1 MKKKVFSKLLMGALL
16 VASVSS
22 FTSCKDYDDDIN
34 DLRSQINGLNT
45 SLNATVT
52 DKLATVTNQV
62 TTLSAQLNEVKTAY
76 ATADAA
82 LQKAIDA
89 VEATGTVNAANI
101 NALQQELVNLGAT
114 DANLTQAIAK
124 LQEGQDAAAL
134 LLSAQSLSITEL
146 AAADKTLEAA
156 IAAAQAQADNALAE
170 AKKAQET
177 AANNY
182 TALSALIGANN
193 TAIAEANKEIANLQK
208 QITDNLASVNAKI
221 ADEIAK
227 LDARIKTNETNIAA
241 LQQTAAANQA
251 NITTITAKLA
261 ELDATDK
268 SISAALDAAK
278 TKLADDQKA
287 AVEDLQKQITANAA
301 AIQSINEKTIED
313 LAKHVIPSE
322 ISKQL
327 AEALPAALVDYLK
340 GDEVKALIEA
350 SDAKEQTL
358 IDALTA
364 KVKADSATLAAYTD
378 AQLLLAVQ
386 LLTQEATDEQKATS
400 AYQLAEALKA
410 AQTKLNG
417 DISTVKGD
425 LETAK
430 SQFTTTIQNMTNPEA
445 AGSLAQKIAAVEQF
459 FAPAGEELSIKNLAQ
474 KLAEDAEAAKILG
487 ESVSDLNKEASTMIT
502 SVNLFTT
509 VEDHIGDH
517 SLDFVFAKEQTTTF
531 GKKDVTT
538 TDEFKF
544 EEGKVVTYADSVLIR
559 VSPVNAKLTKDMIT
573 LVNSKGQ
580 AVQNVVVE
588 DVYAYNE
595 LITRGI
601 SNNGLWMVKFNM
613 KKDYTDEEFNADALY
628 NGQHIVYAVAVR
640 NTTKDIDA
648 NEDRYV
654 ISEYDLDLAKTQ
666 ALHAQTFTVN
676 GKFIEDLH
684 NRFLSSEDA
693 AGNISTMDVP
703 ELNYIAGVDA
713 VIAEDLAEGVNYE
726 NRGGDPTNVAPDGE
740 EDNRQNKPFLTANVG
755 DEIKIEFP
763 EDIKIRGFFVAVDT
777 AFAVESQPS
786 EDAAWS
792 GYTYENVGKAD
803 LNAVKVPATLFEGNK
818 GTIKI
823 TSLKASGDYI
833 GFRVYAV
840 NLDGTLFD
848 PDGKSFYV
856 HLGGDA
862 TTALTWNATIE
873 AMNDLGVILDKTNKN
888 LEGIL
893 DNDLTYKLVWGDE
906 NPLTLNGTPATTW
919 TGWYQPIVDTRTAKK
934 INPEGAPQ
942 NWVPENWFIIN
953 LYDKNN
959 TLIPFTNDTQ
969 IANAADVDHVE
980 IGIQAGRA
988 ARLLDNETYKLKLV
1002 GYKTIG
1008 VGGPEAVFQTITI
1021 NITKSLPNALPSD
1034 FRLRTGQDGNL
1045 TVLMAP
1051 SDGFGTINWNQFDA
1065 TTNEGNAAWGIDI
1078 LPYNFAD
1085 IYAGITDADYINYN
1099 SNGATLNYH
1108 FTIKNSQRDA
1118 ADTKDID
1125 LDSKEPNNLV
1135 VAAATTNY
1143 SIPDVATRY
1152 VGDGVK
1158 HDIVASYVYRG
1169 VSLTMGTEQDEYAVV
1184 RGNTVDNNGDPIN
1197 NGDFEIDQTK
1207 NIANATYVCALD
1219 LTKLGRAKDQTELG
1233 KVTGLTSSTSPKVAD
1248 SWSTYNGVFAGTW
1261 TYGQATPAT
1270 FDLHMIFGKQ
1280 TLTANQL
1287 NKASLGTALVS
1298 GAGSVM
1304 GSTAALR
1311 GTPKH
1316 GSTQKTF
1323 TLGQMLDENIVKI
1336 VGDITLKTDKDNG
1349 WSQINEYYT
1358 ATQDATNAWQLN
1370 FAKKQTS
1377 TQQPHFTKD
1386 VPTLVSFKIQD
1397 AFGHEQLIE
1406 FELTMKK
1413 PAEARQAR

>member
-62 TTLSAQLNEVKTAY
+62 TTLSTQLNEVKTAY

-89 VEATGTVNAANI
+89 AEATGTVNTAAI
-101 NALQQELVNLGAT
+101 SALQQELVNLAAT

-124 LQEGQDAAAL
+124 LQDGQDAAAL

-146 AAADKTLEAA
+146 AAADKALETA

-182 TALSALIGANN
+182 TALSALIGTNS

-251 NITTITAKLA
+251 NITTINAKLA

-386 LLTQEATDEQKATS
+386 LLTKEATDEEKATS

-654 ISEYDLDLAKTQ
+654 ISEYDLELAKTQ

-703 ELNYIAGVDA
+703 ELNYMAGVDA
-713 VIAEDLAEGVNYE
+713 VIAEDLAEDVNFV
-726 NRGGDPTNVAPDGE
+726 NRGTFPTTGVYDGT

-763 EDIKIRGFFVAVDT
+763 EDIKIRGFFVAIDT
-777 AFAVESQPS
+777 AFAVESSPS

-873 AMNDLGVILDKTNKN
+873 AKNDNGLILDKTNKN

-906 NPLTLNGTPATTW
+906 NPVMQRGAGYGFSANWWMQG
-919 TGWYQPIVDTRTAKK
+919 IVDTRKVKNVATDNEYNKA
-934 INPEGAPQ
+934 PEDY
-942 NWVPENWFIIN
+942 FIIN

-959 TLIPFTNDTQ
+959 NLIAFANDAP

-980 IGIQAGRA
+980 IGIQANHA

-1034 FRLRTGQDGNL
+1034 FQLRTGQTGNL

-1051 SDGFGTINWNQFDA
+1051 SDGFGNINWNQFDG
-1065 TTNEGNAAWGIDI
+1065 TTNEGNADFGRDI
-1078 LPYNFAD
+1078 LPYDFAD
-1085 IYAGITDADYINYN
+1085 VYAGITDADYTEYNYDAISGTYNYGFSIQN
-1099 SNGATLNYH
+1099 SFWNG
-1108 FTIKNSQRDA
+1108 
-1118 ADTKDID
+1118 TKDD
-1125 LDSKEPNNLV
+1125 ELACNKPDNNI
-1135 VAAATTNY
+1135 VAAATKGF
-1143 SIPDVATRY
+1143 SIPDVQTRY
-1152 VGDGVK
+1152 VKDNKTDAEAEK
-1158 HDIVASYVYRG
+1158 HIIEASFIYRG
-1169 VSLTMGTEQDEYAVV
+1169 VSLTKGDENGENTVV
-1184 RGNTVDNNGDPIN
+1184 RGNTAALNGDLEVSQKS
-1197 NGDFEIDQTK
+1197 DVFT
-1207 NIANATYVCALD
+1207 AAYVCALD
-1219 LTKLGRAKDQTELG
+1219 LTKIGAGTAAEFKTLTGKAETTNENKNYVKKFTE
-1233 KVTGLTSSTSPKVAD
+1233 
-1248 SWSTYNGVFAGTW
+1248 TW
-1261 TYGQATPAT
+1261 TYGTNTT
-1270 FDLHMIFGKQ
+1270 FDLHNIFGKQ
-1280 TLTANQL
+1280 TLTEKQL
-1287 NKASLGTALVS
+1287 KAALLGTGMNK
-1298 GAGSVM
+1298 GA
-1304 GSTAALR
+1304 AAD
-1311 GTPKH
+1311 GTPT
-1316 GSTQKTF
+1316 STNNNTF
-1323 TLGQMLDENIVKI
+1323 TLGHMLANNIVKI
-1336 VGDITLKTDKDNG
+1336 VGDIELLTGANFDRV
-1349 WSQINEYYT
+1349 NEYYIPALNGNGYT
-1358 ATQDATNAWQLN
+1358 IDLTQKMTTN
-1370 FAKKQTS
+1370 
-1377 TQQPHFTKD
+1377 QPHFTAD
-1386 VPTLVSFKIQD
+1386 VPTKVSFKIQD
-1397 AFGHEQLIE
+1397 AFGHEQKIQ
-1406 FELTMKK
+1406 FTLTMKK
-1413 PAEARQAR
+1413 PADARQAR

>member
-146 AAADKTLEAA
+146 AATDKALETA

-208 QITDNLASVNAKI
+208 QISDNLASVNAKI

-386 LLTQEATDEQKATS
+386 LLTQEATEEQKATS

-509 VEDHIGDH
+509 VEDHAIFNH
-517 SLDFVFAKEQTTTF
+517 ALDFVFAKEQNTTF
-531 GKKDVTT
+531 GQKDVTT

-544 EEGKVVTYADSVLIR
+544 EEGKVVTYADSVIIR

-588 DVYAYNE
+588 DVRAYDE
-595 LITRGI
+595 LLTRGI
-601 SNNGLWMVKFNM
+601 SNNGLWVVKFNM
-613 KKDYTDEEFNADALY
+613 KKDYTDEEFNADALS
-628 NGQHIVYAVAVR
+628 NGKHIVYAVAVR

-654 ISEYDLDLAKTQ
+654 ISEYDLDLGKTEAQ
-666 ALHAQTFTVN
+666 HAETFTVN
-676 GKFIEDLH
+676 GKKIEDLH

-693 AGNISTMDVP
+693 AGKISTTDVP
-703 ELNYIAGVDA
+703 ELNYKDPKKP
-713 VIAEDLAEGVNYE
+713 VIAEELVEGTNYE
-726 NRGGDPTNVAPDGE
+726 NRGANGTVAD
-740 EDNRQNKPFLTANVG
+740 DRQSKPFLSVNVG

-840 NLDGTLFD
+840 NLDGTLYD

-856 HLGGDA
+856 HVGGDA
-862 TTALTWNATIE
+862 TDAQTWNATIE
-873 AMNDLGVILDKTNKN
+873 AKNDNGTIFDESINAIEGVMID
-888 LEGIL
+888 G
-893 DNDLTYKLVWGDE
+893 LTYTLLWGDE
-906 NPLTLNGTPATTW
+906 NPFFANSGFNRWVKGILDTKNLNKLNTITGELEEDDYNPVGPEKYFNIQYFDETTTTW
-919 TGWYQPIVDTRTAKK
+919 KNLDGFNGVDASKIKK
-934 INPEGAPQ
+934 VRIGF
-942 NWVPENWFIIN
+942 V
-953 LYDKNN
+953 
-959 TLIPFTNDTQ
+959 
-969 IANAADVDHVE
+969 ANKMK
-980 IGIQAGRA
+980 QF
-988 ARLLDNETYKLKLV
+988 LNNETYHLKLV
-1002 GYKTIG
+1002 GVQDIAGVKTTM
-1008 VGGPEAVFQTITI
+1008 QTITI

-1051 SDGFGTINWNQFDA
+1051 SDGLGNIEWNQFDA
-1065 TTNEGNAAWGIDI
+1065 TTNEGNAASGIDI

-1085 IYAGITDADYINYN
+1085 IYAGITDADYKNYN
-1099 SNGATLNYH
+1099 SNGTTLNYH
-1108 FTIKNSQRDA
+1108 FTIKNSKRDA

-1125 LDSKEPNNLV
+1125 LDSNVPNNLE
-1135 VAAATTNY
+1135 VAKATTNY

-1169 VSLTMGTEQDEYAVV
+1169 VSLTMGNELDEYAFV

-1197 NGDFEIDQTK
+1197 NGDFEVDQTK

-1219 LTKLGRAKDQTELG
+1219 LTKIGRAKDETELG
-1233 KVTGLTSSTSPKVAD
+1233 KVTGLTKSTSPKVGD
-1248 SWSTYNGVFAGTW
+1248 YWSTYNGVFAGTW
-1261 TYGQATPAT
+1261 TYGQTDDAT

-1287 NKASLGTALVS
+1287 KKAELGDDLVS
-1298 GAGSVM
+1298 GNGSIV
-1304 GSTAALR
+1304 G

-1323 TLGQMLDENIVKI
+1323 TLGQMLDEKIVKI

-1358 ATQDATNAWQLN
+1358 AAQDPADAWKLN
-1370 FAKKQTS
+1370 FTKKQTS
-1377 TQQPHFTKD
+1377 TQQPHFTKN

-1406 FELTMKK
+1406 FELTMKMPK
-1413 PAEARQAR
+1413 EARQAR

>member
-89 VEATGTVNAANI
+89 AEATGTVNTANI

-146 AAADKTLEAA
+146 AATDKALETA

-208 QITDNLASVNAKI
+208 QISDNLASVNAKI

-386 LLTQEATDEQKATS
+386 LLTQEATEEQKATS

-509 VEDHIGDH
+509 VEDHAIFNH
-517 SLDFVFAKEQTTTF
+517 ALDFVFAKEQNTTF
-531 GKKDVTT
+531 GQKDVTT

-544 EEGKVVTYADSVLIR
+544 EEGKVVTYADSVIIR

-588 DVYAYNE
+588 DVRAYDE
-595 LITRGI
+595 LLTRGI
-601 SNNGLWMVKFNM
+601 SNNGLWVVKFNM

-654 ISEYDLDLAKTQ
+654 ISEYDLELAKTE

-676 GKFIEDLH
+676 GKNIEDLH

-703 ELNYIAGVDA
+703 ELNYMAGVDA
-713 VIAEDLAEGVNYE
+713 VIAEDLAEDVNFV
-726 NRGGDPTNVAPDGE
+726 NRGTFPTTGVYDGTQ
-740 EDNRQNKPFLTANVG
+740 DNRQNKPFLTANVG

-763 EDIKIRGFFVAVDT
+763 EDIKIRGFFVAIDT
-777 AFAVESQPS
+777 AFAVESSPS

-873 AMNDLGVILDKTNKN
+873 AKNDNGLILDKTNKN

-919 TGWYQPIVDTRTAKK
+919 SGWFQPIVDTRSAKK

-942 NWVPENWFIIN
+942 EWLPENWFIIN

-959 TLIPFTNDTQ
+959 TLIPFINDTQ

-980 IGIQAGRA
+980 IGIKAGRA

-1034 FRLRTGQDGNL
+1034 FQLRTGQTGNL

-1051 SDGFGTINWNQFDA
+1051 SDGLGNIIWNQFDG
-1065 TTNEGNAAWGIDI
+1065 TTNEGIADYGRDI
-1078 LPYNFAD
+1078 LPYDFAD
-1085 IYAGITDADYINYN
+1085 VYAGITDADYTEYNYDATAHSYNYGFSIQN
-1099 SNGATLNYH
+1099 SFWNG
-1108 FTIKNSQRDA
+1108 
-1118 ADTKDID
+1118 TKDEELACSVPD
-1125 LDSKEPNNLV
+1125 NNI
-1135 VAAATTNY
+1135 VAAATKGF
-1143 SIPDVATRY
+1143 SIPDVQTRY
-1152 VGDGVK
+1152 VKDNKTDAEAEK
-1158 HDIVASYVYRG
+1158 HIIEASFIYRG
-1169 VSLTMGTEQDEYAVV
+1169 VSLTKGDENDENAVV
-1184 RGNTVDNNGDPIN
+1184 RGNTAAQNGDLEVTQKTEA
-1197 NGDFEIDQTK
+1197 FT
-1207 NIANATYVCALD
+1207 AAYVCALD
-1219 LTKLGRAKDQTELG
+1219 LTKISAASAAEFATLTGKAATTNENKNYVKKFTE
-1233 KVTGLTSSTSPKVAD
+1233 
-1248 SWSTYNGVFAGTW
+1248 TW
-1261 TYGQATPAT
+1261 TYGTNTT
-1270 FDLHMIFGKQ
+1270 FDLHNIFGKQ
-1280 TLTANQL
+1280 TLTEKQL
-1287 NKASLGTALVS
+1287 KAALLGTGMNK
-1298 GAGSVM
+1298 GA
-1304 GSTAALR
+1304 AAD
-1311 GTPKH
+1311 GTPT
-1316 GSTQKTF
+1316 STNNNTF
-1323 TLGQMLDENIVKI
+1323 TLGHMLANNIVKI
-1336 VGDITLKTDKDNG
+1336 VGDIELLTGANFDRV
-1349 WSQINEYYT
+1349 NEYYIPALNGDGFT
-1358 ATQDATNAWQLN
+1358 IGLTQKMTTN
-1370 FAKKQTS
+1370 
-1377 TQQPHFTKD
+1377 QPHFTAN
-1386 VPTLVSFKIQD
+1386 VPTKVSFKIQD
-1397 AFGHEQLIE
+1397 AFGHEQKIE
-1406 FELTMKK
+1406 FTLTMKK
-1413 PAEARQAR
+1413 PADARQAR